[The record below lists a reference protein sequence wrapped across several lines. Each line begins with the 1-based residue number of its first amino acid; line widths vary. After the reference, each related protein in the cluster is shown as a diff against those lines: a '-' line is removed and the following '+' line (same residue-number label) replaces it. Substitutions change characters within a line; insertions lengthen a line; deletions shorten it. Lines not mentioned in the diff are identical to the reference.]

1 MMQQS
6 PVWKPAAADMEQEG
20 DGNMMMEMEEFAQAV
35 LAGVNEKSEGS
46 FCAEITK
53 RIKNNGFRQ
62 TGILAA
68 TQGSNA
74 GPVIYLDACYE
85 RYRKGYMGTG
95 EAAGYVYEKIV
106 ECMEDLDGIR
116 LPAFQEW
123 ESVKGN
129 IHAGLVNAGMNREM
143 LMEMPHRP
151 FLDLAMVYYIKI
163 DGLSDRDSGM
173 SFVQVSNNYMEL
185 WGKDEGSLYR
195 TAMENM
201 RLEGKPLIEDME
213 ALLRDMMPEETG
225 GELPEIEKGM
235 TSGVYVLSNQCR
247 HFGAAELLDSDT
259 LEEIGRRLEDDY
271 VVLPSSVHEC
281 IILPLNT
288 APSYEE
294 LAGMVR
300 AVNREQVDIQDR
312 LSDHVYQY
320 DREEGKLE
328 IVA

>member
-1 MMQQS
+1 
-6 PVWKPAAADMEQEG
+6 
-20 DGNMMMEMEEFAQAV
+20 MMEMEEFAQAV
-35 LAGVNEKSEGS
+35 LAGVNEKAEGS

-53 RIKNNGFRQ
+53 RMKNNGFRQ

-74 GPVIYLDACYE
+74 GPVIYMDACYE
-85 RYRKGYMGTG
+85 RYREGYMGTD
-95 EAAGYVYEKIV
+95 EAVGYVYKKIV
-106 ECMEDLDGIR
+106 ECMEDLNGIR

-123 ESVKGN
+123 ESVKEN
-129 IHAGLVNAGMNREM
+129 IRAELVNAGMNREM

-151 FLDLAMVYYIKI
+151 FLDLAVVYYIKI
-163 DGLSDRDSGM
+163 DGLFERDSGV
-173 SFVQVSNNYMEL
+173 SFVQVSSNYMEL
-185 WGKDEGSLYR
+185 GGKDEESLYR

-201 RLEGKPLIEDME
+201 RLDGKPRLEDME
-213 ALLRDMMPEETG
+213 ILLRDMMEEETG
-225 GELPEIEKGM
+225 GELPETEKGM
-235 TSGVYVLSNQCR
+235 PSGMYVQSNRCR
-247 HFGAAELLDSDT
+247 HFGAAALLDGDT
-259 LEEIGRRLEDDY
+259 LREIGERLEDDY
-271 VVLPSSVHEC
+271 AVLPSSVHEC

-312 LSDHVYQY
+312 LSDHVYHY

-328 IVA
+328 IMV

>member
-1 MMQQS
+1 
-6 PVWKPAAADMEQEG
+6 
-20 DGNMMMEMEEFAQAV
+20 MEEFAQAV
-35 LAGVNEKSEGS
+35 LAGVNEKAEGS

-53 RIKNNGFRQ
+53 RMKNNGFRQ
-62 TGILAA
+62 TGILAS

-85 RYRKGYMGTG
+85 RYREGYMGTG
-95 EAAGYVYEKIV
+95 EAAEYVYKKIV
-106 ECMEDLDGIR
+106 ECMENLDGIR

-129 IHAGLVNAGMNREM
+129 IHAELVNEGMNREM

-151 FLDLAMVYYIKI
+151 FLDLAVIYYIRI
-163 DGLSDRDSGM
+163 DGLFDGDGGM
-173 SFVQVSNNYMEL
+173 SFVQISNNYMEL
-185 WGKDEGSLYR
+185 WGKDEEYLYR

-201 RLEGKPLIEDME
+201 RLDGKPLLEDME
-213 ALLRDMMPEETG
+213 ILLRNMMVEEAG
-225 GELPEIEKGM
+225 GELSKIENGM
-235 TSGVYVLSNQCR
+235 SSGMYVLSNQCR

-259 LEEIGRRLEDDY
+259 LKGIGERLEDDY

-312 LSDHVYQY
+312 LSDHVYRY
-320 DREEGKLE
+320 GRREGKLE
-328 IVA
+328 IMG